1 MMRGAFC
8 ASLLLFSVASFAHY
22 PLMECLYKGDIIEC
36 EAGFSDGSKAVDYK
50 VSLYDYDDNLIAN
63 VMTDKRS
70 IATFKKSAEEF
81 YIVFDSGH
89 EYPVE
94 VDSVEISVK

>member
-1 MMRGAFC
+1 MRGASC
-8 ASLLLFSVASFAHY
+8 ASLLLFSSLSFAHY
-22 PLMECLYKGDIIEC
+22 PLMQCVYKGETIEC

-63 VMTDKRS
+63 EMTDKRS
-70 IATFKKSAEEF
+70 IATFTKSVDEF

-94 VDSVEISVK
+94 VDSVEMQ

>member
-1 MMRGAFC
+1 MQC
-8 ASLLLFSVASFAHY
+8 W
-22 PLMECLYKGDIIEC
+22 YKADVIEC

-70 IATFKKSAEEF
+70 IATFTKSTDEF

-89 EYPVE
+89 EFPVE
-94 VDSVEISVK
+94 VDSVEISKK